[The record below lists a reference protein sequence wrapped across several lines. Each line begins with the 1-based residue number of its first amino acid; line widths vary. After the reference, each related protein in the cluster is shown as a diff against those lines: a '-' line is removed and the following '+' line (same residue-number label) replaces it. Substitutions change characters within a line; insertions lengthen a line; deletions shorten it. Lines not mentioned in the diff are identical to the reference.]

1 MSNIQI
7 HLVFKKPEFFT
18 SEPILQQLKDFADL
32 GFSPKLKHFFKK
44 NKMQPVVMGY
54 AGAGYLD
61 LLEQLITELDSLQT
75 IEKIDTLKARQQYA
89 LFVHSLRHREG
100 YEEQIKNQLGKEFQ
114 SLKEDALNQDS
125 LLLQNVPTRAR
136 LFKEKIIALRDQQL
150 LAQATHYAQIAG
162 QVYQTA
168 LQIFIKIDNAAEN
181 ALQKSDRAEV
191 GKSIDSIKN
200 ELQQIE
206 DKLKAFDRLDLQHA
220 LDRCQNAQ
228 EKKSIGEMAQMIEE
242 SKEKVLAPH
251 KLAQERLLKLI
262 RHNESLQNQEKEETK
277 EQPVTAPVMIADLSP
292 PLLTDKKEDT
302 EVSEETSVDNS
313 TPPENNAAPNPD
325 PQPNPEDETRLKQQE
340 TLRRQLDTLIT
351 LVKNYQALLKS
362 EKSNCVIRFF
372 HQSRKDIKMSY
383 CEALLTSLAKAEL
396 TPDRSLKD
404 IVTEA
409 HEHAKN
415 KVNSSPLLTAGGS
428 YMGTSRML
436 AVQRLLGIDEAWNH
450 NGKSSFMGAP
460 INSDFHGLK
469 TTGVVGKVKQT
480 VVDFFEGHEDTA
492 QFEALCE
499 KVAPTAQALSPNKT
513 AVH

>member
-7 HLVFKKPEFFT
+7 HLVFKNPEFFT
-18 SEPILQQLKDFADL
+18 SEPILEQLKAFAKL
-32 GFSPKLKHFFKK
+32 GFSPKLKYFFQKH
-44 NKMQPVVMGY
+44 KMQPVVMGY

-61 LLEQLITELDSLQT
+61 LLEELIAVLDSLQA
-75 IEKIDTLKARQQYA
+75 IETIDTLEARQQYA
-89 LFVHSLRHREG
+89 SFVHLLRNRKG
-100 YEEQIKNQLGKEFQ
+100 YKEQIQNQLGNEFQ
-114 SLKEDALNQDS
+114 PLKEDALNQDS

-150 LAQATHYAQIAG
+150 LAQAMHYAQIAG

-191 GKSIDSIKN
+191 EKSIASIKN
-200 ELQQIE
+200 GLQQIE
-206 DKLKAFDRLDLQHA
+206 DKLKAFDHLDLQHA

-242 SKEKVLAPH
+242 SKEKVLATH
-251 KLAQERLLKLI
+251 KLAQEGLLQVIK
-262 RHNESLQNQEKEETK
+262 HNESLQNQEKEVTK
-277 EQPVTAPVMIADLSP
+277 EQPVTAPVMIEDLSL
-292 PLLTDKKEDT
+292 PLVTDKKEDT
-302 EVSEETSVDNS
+302 EVSEETSVDNA
-313 TPPENNAAPNPD
+313 TPPENNAAPNP
-325 PQPNPEDETRLKQQE
+325 EDKIRLKQQE
-340 TLRRQLDTLIT
+340 PLRRRRDMLIT
-351 LVKNYQALLKS
+351 LVKNYEALLKS

-383 CEALLTSLAKAEL
+383 CETLLASLEKAEL
-396 TPDRSLKD
+396 TADCSLKD
-404 IVTEA
+404 IVNQA
-409 HEHAKN
+409 HKQATN
-415 KVNSSPLLTAGGS
+415 KVGLSPLLTAGGS
-428 YMGTSRML
+428 YLGTSRML

-469 TTGVVGKVKQT
+469 TTGIVEKVKQT
-480 VVDFFEGHEDTA
+480 VTDFFEGKQGIE
-492 QFEALCE
+492 FKALCE
-499 KVAPTAQALSPNKT
+499 KVAPTAQALSPDKT